1 MMRILLVSVALT
13 ACASTPVQKEWNDR
27 FDPAAWRSQFEVCK
41 SLFYTNYP
49 EEVKRDEWSK
59 CMDKEQN

>member
-1 MMRILLVSVALT
+1 MCILLVSVALT

-27 FDPAAWRSQFEVCK
+27 YDPAAWRAQFEVCK
-41 SLFYTNYP
+41 GLFYTNYP

-59 CMDKEQN
+59 CMDKAED